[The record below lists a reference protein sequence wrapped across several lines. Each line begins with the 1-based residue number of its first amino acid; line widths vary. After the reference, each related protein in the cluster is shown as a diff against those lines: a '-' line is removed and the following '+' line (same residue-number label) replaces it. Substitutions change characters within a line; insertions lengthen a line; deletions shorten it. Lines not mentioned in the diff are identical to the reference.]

1 MKRFNFLVCYDIAD
15 AKRLQKIAKLLES
28 FSIRIQ
34 FSLYYCMDVSA
45 DEMKELVK
53 KLDDLMNQD
62 EDDVCIY
69 KVDKTKSLHL
79 KSAVDLKQPNILG
92 V

>member
-15 AKRLQKIAKLLES
+15 AKRLQKIAKLLEG
-28 FSIRIQ
+28 FAIRIQ
-34 FSLYYCMDVSA
+34 FSLYYCMHVSA
-45 DEMKELVK
+45 DEIKELVK
-53 KLDDLMNQD
+53 KLDDLIDQD
-62 EDDVCIY
+62 EDDIRIY